1 MKERKSL
8 KNKREEESDMT
19 ISVKVPK
26 DISAIKKKLLFN
38 LTKRQII
45 SFFLAGA
52 VGIPV
57 YIFIK
62 EYIPTDM
69 AALVMVVV
77 MMPFLFVGIYEK
89 DGYPAEK
96 IIYFMIRRVFLLPG
110 IRTYRA
116 ENFYECLKED
126 KRQETSNRKKKQS
139 KKADSRAKII
149 SVKNKQKGDKK
160 LIAEKKK

>member
-1 MKERKSL
+1 
-8 KNKREEESDMT
+8 MT

-52 VGIPV
+52 VGISV
-57 YIFIK
+57 YIFTK
-62 EYIPTDM
+62 KYIPTDM

-96 IIYFMIRRVFLLPG
+96 IIYFMIRRMFLLPG
-110 IRTYRA
+110 IRPYRA

-126 KRQETSNRKKKQS
+126 ETSGRKKKMKTRKLS
-139 KKADSRAKII
+139 KKADGREKTI
-149 SVKNKQKGDKK
+149 SVKNKQRGDKK

>member
-1 MKERKSL
+1 
-8 KNKREEESDMT
+8 MT

-57 YIFIK
+57 YIFTK
-62 EYIPTDM
+62 KYIPTDM

-77 MMPFLFVGIYEK
+77 MLPFLFVGIYEK

-96 IIYFMIRRVFLLPG
+96 IIYFMIRRMFLLPG
-110 IRTYRA
+110 IRIYKA

-126 KRQETSNRKKKQS
+126 TGQETSGRKKKREIKKQS
-139 KKADSRAKII
+139 PKTESRAKTIC
-149 SVKNKQKGDKK
+149 VKKKQKGDKK

>member
-1 MKERKSL
+1 
-8 KNKREEESDMT
+8 MT

-45 SFFLAGA
+45 SFFLAG
-52 VGIPV
+52 VIGVPI

-62 EYIPTDM
+62 KYIPTDM

-110 IRTYRA
+110 IRPYRA
-116 ENFYECLKED
+116 ENFYECLTENTEKE
-126 KRQETSNRKKKQS
+126 KSRRKKKQS
-139 KKADSRAKII
+139 KKANRRPKTVSI
-149 SVKNKQKGDKK
+149 KNKKKKKGGRKP
-160 LIAEKKK
+160 IAEKKK

>member
-1 MKERKSL
+1 
-8 KNKREEESDMT
+8 MT

-45 SFFLAGA
+45 SFFLARA

-57 YIFIK
+57 YIFTK

-96 IIYFMIRRVFLLPG
+96 IIYFMIRRMFLLPG
-110 IRTYRA
+110 IRIYKT
-116 ENFYECLKED
+116 ENFYKCRKED
-126 KRQETSNRKKKQS
+126 LGQEKFGRKKKREIKKQS
-139 KKADSRAKII
+139 PKTKSRAKNI
-149 SVKNKQKGDKK
+149 SVKNKQRGGKK

>member
-1 MKERKSL
+1 
-8 KNKREEESDMT
+8 MT

-45 SFFLAGA
+45 SFFLAG
-52 VGIPV
+52 VIGVPI

-62 EYIPTDM
+62 KYIPTDM

-96 IIYFMIRRVFLLPG
+96 IIYFMVRRVFLLPG
-110 IRTYRA
+110 IRPYRA
-116 ENFYECLKED
+116 ENFYECLTENTEKE
-126 KRQETSNRKKKQS
+126 KSRRKKKQS
-139 KKADSRAKII
+139 KKTDSRSKTVGAKN
-149 SVKNKQKGDKK
+149 KKKQKGGRKP
-160 LIAEKKK
+160 IAEKKK

>member
-1 MKERKSL
+1 
-8 KNKREEESDMT
+8 MT

-52 VGIPV
+52 VGVPV
-57 YIFIK
+57 YIFTK

-96 IIYFMIRRVFLLPG
+96 IIYFMIRRMFLLPG
-110 IRTYRA
+110 IRPYRA
-116 ENFYECLKED
+116 ENFYQRIGED
-126 KRQETSNRKKKQS
+126 TRQEKTRRKKKQS
-139 KKADSRAKII
+139 KKAENRPKTV
-149 SVKNKQKGDKK
+149 SVKNKQKGDGKP
-160 LIAEKKK
+160 IAEKKK

>member
-1 MKERKSL
+1 
-8 KNKREEESDMT
+8 MT

-62 EYIPTDM
+62 KYIPTDI

-77 MMPFLFVGIYEK
+77 MLPFLFVGIYEK

-110 IRTYRA
+110 IRPYRA

-126 KRQETSNRKKKQS
+126 TRKETSDRKKKIKTKKLS
-139 KKADSRAKII
+139 KKAESRAKII
-149 SVKNKQKGDKK
+149 RIKKKQKGDKK

>member
-1 MKERKSL
+1 
-8 KNKREEESDMT
+8 MT

-57 YIFIK
+57 YIFTK

-110 IRTYRA
+110 IRPYRA
-116 ENFYECLKED
+116 ENFYECLNE
-126 KRQETSNRKKKQS
+126 QETSGRKKKMRTKKKS
-139 KKADSRAKII
+139 KKADSREKTI

>member
-1 MKERKSL
+1 
-8 KNKREEESDMT
+8 MT

-52 VGIPV
+52 VGVPV
-57 YIFIK
+57 YIFTK
-62 EYIPTDM
+62 KYIPTDM

-110 IRTYRA
+110 IRPYRA
-116 ENFYECLKED
+116 ENFFECLKED
-126 KRQETSNRKKKQS
+126 TGQETSGRKKKMKTKKLS
-139 KKADSRAKII
+139 KKADSRAKNI

>member
-1 MKERKSL
+1 
-8 KNKREEESDMT
+8 MT

-45 SFFLAGA
+45 SFFLAG
-52 VGIPV
+52 VIGVPI

-62 EYIPTDM
+62 KYIPTDM

-96 IIYFMIRRVFLLPG
+96 IIYFMVRRVFLLPG
-110 IRTYRA
+110 IRPYRA
-116 ENFYECLKED
+116 ENFYERIRED
-126 KRQETSNRKKKQS
+126 TKQEKTRRKKKHS
-139 KKADSRAKII
+139 KKVEKRTKTV
-149 SVKNKQKGDKK
+149 SVKMKQKGGRKP
-160 LIAEKKK
+160 IAEKKK